1 MKSDQNSTPA
11 NEAMRGNSLLGRIV
25 HHSDILLCK
34 GIFALQ
40 TAYWQLETQTLEA
53 VLQAV
58 PLPLCSPHLLRVKWR
73 GCMSGQVPPCVSQ
86 NTQTFTFFTHL

>member
-1 MKSDQNSTPA
+1 
-11 NEAMRGNSLLGRIV
+11 MRGNSLLGRIV
-25 HHSDILLCK
+25 HHSDILLCN

-58 PLPLCSPHLLRVKWR
+58 PLPLCSPRLLRVKWR